1 MFNHNKIRTSERDFS
16 KEFVFSTSRS
26 GGAGGQHVNKVE
38 TKVELRFN
46 ISSSKILS
54 DKEKQ
59 TILIKLK
66 NQINTKD
73 ELVITSQT
81 ERSQLRNK
89 QQVINKFYTLI
100 KWALR
105 KDKKRVPTKPTKA
118 AVRRRL
124 ETKHKHSEKKT
135 LRRKNIL

>member
-1 MFNHNKIRTSERDFS
+1 MSIHRKIKISERDFS
-16 KEFVFSTSRS
+16 KEFIFSTSRS

-46 ISSSKILS
+46 ITDSKILS
-54 DKEKQ
+54 DEEKQ
-59 TILIKLK
+59 TILTKLK
-66 NQINTKD
+66 NQINSKN
-73 ELVITSQT
+73 ELVLTSQT
-81 ERSQLRNK
+81 ERSQMRNK

-105 KDKKRVPTKPTKA
+105 KDKKRIPTKPSKA

-124 ETKHKHSEKKT
+124 ETKQKHSEKKA
-135 LRRKNIL
+135 LRRNKFE

>member
-1 MFNHNKIRTSERDFS
+1 MYSHSKIKVSERDFS
-16 KEFVFSTSRS
+16 KEFLFSTSRS

-46 ISSSKILS
+46 VSDSKILS
-54 DKEKQ
+54 DEEKQ
-59 TILIKLK
+59 IILNKLK
-66 NQINTKD
+66 NQINSKN
-73 ELVITSQT
+73 ELVLTSQT

-89 QQVINKFYTLI
+89 QQVISKLYTLV

-105 KDKKRVPTKPTKA
+105 KDKKRVPTKPSKA

-124 ETKHKHSEKKT
+124 ETKQKHSKKKA
-135 LRRKNIL
+135 LRRKDF

>member
-26 GGAGGQHVNKVE
+26 SGAGGQHVNKVE

-46 ISSSKILS
+46 ILASKILS

-59 TILIKLK
+59 TVLTKLK
-66 NQINTKD
+66 NQINIKN
-73 ELVITSQT
+73 ELIITSQS

-118 AVRRRL
+118 AIRRRL
-124 ETKHKHSEKKT
+124 ETKRKHSEKKS
-135 LRRKNIL
+135 LRTKKFL

>member
-1 MFNHNKIRTSERDFS
+1 MFSLNKIKPTERDFS

-46 ISSSKILS
+46 ITASKILS

-59 TILIKLK
+59 KVLNKLK
-66 NQINTKD
+66 NQINIKD

-89 QQVINKFYTLI
+89 QLVISKFYTLI

-105 KDKKRVPTKPTKA
+105 KEKRRVPTKPTKA

-124 ETKHKHSEKKT
+124 ETKQKHSEKKS
-135 LRRKNIL
+135 LRRKMI

>member
-1 MFNHNKIRTSERDFS
+1 MFSHSKIKVSERDFS

-46 ISSSKILS
+46 ITDSKILS

-59 TILIKLK
+59 TILTKLK
-66 NQINTKD
+66 NQINSKN
-73 ELVITSQT
+73 ELVLTSQT
-81 ERSQLRNK
+81 ERSQMRNK
-89 QQVINKFYTLI
+89 QLVISKFYTLI

-105 KDKKRVPTKPTKA
+105 KDKKRVPTKPSKA

-124 ETKHKHSEKKT
+124 ETKQKHSKKKA
-135 LRRKNIL
+135 LRRKDF